1 MMRENW
7 QMTVHLVLKSEYET
21 QKHLMFAKCSKSEQF
36 DLTQRCDKNMMHEN
50 WNGFR

>member
-21 QKHLMFAKCSKSEQF
+21 QKHLMFEIAANRNNYWLDNE
-36 DLTQRCDKNMMHEN
+36 TQRHNETEK
-50 WNGFR
+50 F